1 MSVDDMI
8 NEGVRRAY
16 NLPENVL
23 RASILADPAGARKNT
38 KDNTPAVIHYLSFP
52 ATRSRSM
59 SRPRA
64 AARRTKSKMAMPP
77 TRPDSIVD

>member
-23 RASILADPAGARKNT
+23 RASILADPAGRAR
-38 KDNTPAVIHYLSFP
+38 TPRTTP
-52 ATRSRSM
+52 
-59 SRPRA
+59 RP
-64 AARRTKSKMAMPP
+64 
-77 TRPDSIVD
+77 